1 MINCHL
7 NSACFMKRTH
17 QAIFLALMMATMSL
31 AGCFGGDEKGSDEDE
46 TPVETLDDWQ
56 VHFANTAS
64 DLPECSDDR
73 DGWLYYVSADENF
86 RVCTQFGWELV
97 DITGPSGA
105 DGTNG
110 VDGQNGADGTNGV
123 DGQNGADGT
132 NGIDGQNGADG
143 TNGTDGMDG
152 QDGTS
157 ILINV
162 VSSTACLNGGNTFEI
177 GSDDDADGVLDVT
190 EVGVTVDICNGAD
203 GQDGAD
209 GADGAQGP
217 AGADGTNGTDGADG
231 ADGTQGPAGAD
242 GVDGQDGTD
251 GQDGADGNATLT
263 VTTNLSS
270 ASSNCW
276 GDGGVQID
284 VGVDDN
290 NNGVLESSEIDDTTY
305 ICNGGDG
312 ADGDSA
318 YQIWLNNGNTG
329 SEQDFLDSLEGSSG
343 TNGTNGTDGQDGSN
357 GLNAIASMTP
367 ESAGSN
373 CANGGTR
380 IDVGVDD
387 NSNGVLE
394 ASEIDQTQ
402 YVCDGGSSN
411 NTMLTSISSPSS
423 NMGCDA
429 GGRVVS
435 HGLDNGDGGG
445 TYANGVLE
453 TGEIDSTTT
462 FCSRFVSDDYNLKMV
477 KDISSG
483 SGSSS
488 PNLLTA
494 VGNTLYFRAYRRN
507 QRIRIVE
514 ERWNRLRHGDGQGYQ
529 QRKWQQLSQPPHSR
543 W

>member
-7 NSACFMKRTH
+7 NSTYLMKRTH

-31 AGCFGGDEKGSDEDE
+31 AGCFGGDDKGSDEDE

-64 DLPECSDDR
+64 DLPECNDDR
-73 DGWLYYVSADENF
+73 NGWLYYVSADENF

-110 VDGQNGADGTNGV
+110 ADG
-123 DGQNGADGT
+123 
-132 NGIDGQNGADG
+132 I
-143 TNGTDGMDG
+143 NGTDGMDG

-162 VSSTACLNGGNTFEI
+162 VNSTACLNGGNTFEI
-177 GSDDDADGVLDVT
+177 GSDDDADGVLSIT
-190 EVGVTVDICNGAD
+190 EVDVTVDICDGAEGPQGPQGPAGAD

-217 AGADGTNGTDGADG
+217 AGADGQDGADG
-231 ADGTQGPAGAD
+231 ADGAQGPAGAD
-242 GVDGQDGTD
+242 G
-251 GQDGADGNATLT
+251 QDGADG
-263 VTTNLSS
+263 S
-270 ASSNCW
+270 
-276 GDGGVQID
+276 D
-284 VGVDDN
+284 
-290 NNGVLESSEIDDTTY
+290 
-305 ICNGGDG
+305 
-312 ADGDSA
+312 
-318 YQIWLNNGNTG
+318 
-329 SEQDFLDSLEGSSG
+329 
-343 TNGTNGTDGQDGSN
+343 
-357 GLNAIASMTP
+357 GLNAIVSMTP

-373 CANGGTR
+373 CANGGAR

-411 NTMLTSISSPSS
+411 NTMLTSISSPPS

-477 KDISSG
+477 KDINSGSSG
-483 SGSSS
+483 SY
-488 PNLLTA
+488 LDFLTA
-494 VGNTLYFRAYRRN
+494 VGNTLYFRAT
-507 QRIRIVE
+507 
-514 ERWNRLRHGDGQGYQ
+514 DGTNGYELWKYSQ
-529 QRKWQQLSQPPHSR
+529 QTTITYA
-543 W
+543 

>member
-1 MINCHL
+1 M
-7 NSACFMKRTH
+7 ACIHFMKRTH

-31 AGCFGGDEKGSDEDE
+31 AGCFGGDDKGSDEDE
-46 TPVETLDDWQ
+46 NPVETLDDWQ

-64 DLPECSDDR
+64 DLPECNDDR

-86 RVCTQFGWELV
+86 RVCTQFGWEIV

-110 VDGQNGADGTNGV
+110 VDGQNGANGS
-123 DGQNGADGT
+123 NGS
-132 NGIDGQNGADG
+132 NGS
-143 TNGTDGMDG
+143 NGTDGMDG

-217 AGADGTNGTDGADG
+217 AGADGTNGT
-231 ADGTQGPAGAD
+231 QGPAGAD
-242 GVDGQDGTD
+242 GTNGT
-251 GQDGADGNATLT
+251 DGADGNATLT

-270 ASSNCW
+270 SSSNCW

-290 NNGVLESSEIDDTTY
+290 NNGVLDSSEIDDTTY

-312 ADGDSA
+312 VDGDSA

-343 TNGTNGTDGQDGSN
+343 TNGTNGTDGQDGYDGSN
-357 GLNAIASMTP
+357 GLNALVSMTP

-394 ASEIDQTQ
+394 TSEIDQTQ

-411 NTMLTSISSPSS
+411 STMLTSISSPPS

-453 TGEIDSTTT
+453 TGEIDSSTT
-462 FCSRFVSDDYNLKMV
+462 FCSRFAIGML
-477 KDISSG
+477 KDIFSG
-483 SGSSS
+483 TSGCLLYTS
-488 PNLLTA
+488 PSP
-494 VGNTLYFRAYRRN
+494 R
-507 QRIRIVE
+507 
-514 ERWNRLRHGDGQGYQ
+514 D
-529 QRKWQQLSQPPHSR
+529 
-543 W
+543 